1 MFRVSLIQL
10 LLITGAVVLALI
22 LCVLVPYTFT
32 VIPECSVLV
41 TNSAGKPI
49 DNAEVYETGVY
60 GDFGRS
66 WAEKKV
72 TDREGKV
79 TFPARTVRT
88 SLMQRA
94 LTRLVM
100 KHFIH
105 MPSSGPG
112 GLVSVC
118 DEGKYAEQNTGGGKF
133 DSSIH
138 FVLEAGPCRRS

>member
-1 MFRVSLIQL
+1 MSQLGFVRFLIFMGGFAFL
-10 LLITGAVVLALI
+10 FAICA
-22 LCVLVPYTFT
+22 LVPYTST
-32 VIPECSVLV
+32 AIPECRVVV

-49 DNAEVYETGVY
+49 DNAEVYETAFD

-79 TFPARTVRT
+79 TFPARTMRA

-94 LTRLVM
+94 LASLVITQFM
-100 KHFIH
+100 H
-105 MPSSGPG
+105 MPSSGPK

-118 DEGKYAEQNTGGGKF
+118 DEGRYAEQDISPGKS
-133 DSSIH
+133 DGNIH
-138 FVLEAGPCRRS
+138 FVLVPSPCRRS